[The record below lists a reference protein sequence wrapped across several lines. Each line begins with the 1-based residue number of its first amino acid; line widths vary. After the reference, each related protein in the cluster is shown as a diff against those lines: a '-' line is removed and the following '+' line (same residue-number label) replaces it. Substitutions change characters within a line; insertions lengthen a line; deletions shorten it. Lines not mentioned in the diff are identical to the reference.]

1 MLKKISLF
9 ILIAM
14 LFISACVPGTPSI
27 PDPDPGKDPGIEEP
41 NPEPEP
47 EPEPDPEFD
56 FALYKPN
63 ELGEIPIWMYH
74 NIREPESVWVRTP
87 DNFRADLQRFYDLGY
102 RLVSLTDVI
111 TNNIDIPAGTS
122 PLVLTFDD
130 GSANNF
136 NLLKV
141 DDEIIVDPDCAVGI
155 ILDFAKKHPDM
166 GTAATFFVQLPHPF
180 SQSDSW
186 YTAEHR
192 QWKLEQLAEW
202 GMEIGNHTLGH
213 KNLNKEI
220 KNLDE
225 LQEQL
230 GKPQY
235 LLEDLLPGYKMNA
248 LALPYGARPKAEWRD
263 YLHQGQYQGVKY
275 QHDVVLLVGSVPAK
289 PYNHK
294 DYSPMAMPRVRA
306 SNYPDGG
313 AKDFLDKA
321 LARLGNTRYISDGDP
336 DIITIPESFLDKLNA
351 DSLEGKT
358 LRTYNLE
365 ETSRP

>member
-1 MLKKISLF
+1 MKKYKSL
-9 ILIAM
+9 ILLVAI
-14 LFISACVPGTPSI
+14 LFVAACVPGTPSI
-27 PDPDPGKDPGIEEP
+27 PDPDPGKDPGLEEP
-41 NPEPEP
+41 IPDPEPEP
-47 EPEPDPEFD
+47 EPGFD

-74 NIREPESVWVRTP
+74 NIREPESIWVRTP

-130 GSANNF
+130 GNANNF
-136 NLLKV
+136 NLLKNGE
-141 DDEIIVDPDCAVGI
+141 EITVDPDCAVGI
-155 ILDFAKKHPDM
+155 ITDFAKSHPDM

-180 SQSDSW
+180 SQSSSW

-192 QWKLEQLAEW
+192 QWKLEKLQEW
-202 GMEIGNHTLGH
+202 GMEIGNHTFGH
-213 KNLNKEI
+213 KHLKKDI
-220 KNLDE
+220 KSLEE

-235 LLEDLLPGYKMNA
+235 LLEDLLPGYKMNS
-248 LALPYGARPKAEWRD
+248 LALPFGGRPKAEWAD
-263 YLHQGQYQGVKY
+263 YVHQGQFQGTTY
-275 QHDVVLLVGSVPAK
+275 QHDVILLVGSAPAK
-289 PYNHK
+289 PFNHT
-294 DYSPMAMPRVRA
+294 DYSPLAMPRIRA
-306 SNYPDGG
+306 SNFPDGD

-336 DIITIPESFLDKLNA
+336 DIITVPESNLDKLNE
-351 DSLEGKT
+351 DSLGEKT
-358 LRTYNLE
+358 LRTYTLE
-365 ETSRP
+365 KTK